1 MIDTGKYV
9 SAVQAAAQDIKGKV
23 LDAVR
28 ATRQLATV
36 THPAAK
42 ADEPKGSFHKI
53 RGYIRGT
60 IQKIFGKPSAPAA
73 PDTTRQEADARILI
87 SEALRAADRRACD
100 DWSDL
105 LNSQRKQL
113 VADIEAQ
120 PGVESID
127 KVRQSESVMMQSVL
141 SFSLLAEGANLRK
154 ADAISTPD
162 GFDRYVD
169 GLAERYAQAV
179 DKALNQQLEIYKRLE
194 K

>member
-28 ATRQLATV
+28 SSRQRAAVTR
-36 THPAAK
+36 PAVK
-42 ADEPKGSFHKI
+42 ADEPKSGLIHKI
-53 RGYIRGT
+53 VGCCR
-60 IQKIFGKPSAPAA
+60 KAFGKPSAPAA
-73 PDTTRQEADARILI
+73 PDITHEEADARMLI

-113 VADIEAQ
+113 VAEIEAQ

-127 KVRQSESVMMQSVL
+127 KVRQSESVMTQSVL

-162 GFDRYVD
+162 GFDRYVN

>member
-42 ADEPKGSFHKI
+42 ADEPKGVIPKFW
-53 RGYIRGT
+53 GW
-60 IQKIFGKPSAPAA
+60 IQKKRKPSAPAA

-105 LNSQRKQL
+105 LNCQRKQL